1 MQRIQT
7 YRINI
12 VCGYI
17 ENINLKRRIWYETIT
32 YFSCQK
38 EEKNPIEIILVHVN
52 NMCVCVLLMEGK
64 ICAAMLIIFKDKIL
78 IKPLFHPPITQTQ
91 FSKKLW
97 LSVLRRL
104 SNGLSQNLSFLEKE
118 DFVNAELLG
127 ALYYHVSHPWLS
139 VNISPY
145 PAHAKLGI

>member
-1 MQRIQT
+1 
-7 YRINI
+7 
-12 VCGYI
+12 
-17 ENINLKRRIWYETIT
+17 
-32 YFSCQK
+32 
-38 EEKNPIEIILVHVN
+38 
-52 NMCVCVLLMEGK
+52 MEGK

-78 IKPLFHPPITQTQ
+78 IKPSLLHPPITQTQ
-91 FSKKLW
+91 FNKKLW

-127 ALYYHVSHPWLS
+127 ALYYNVSHPWLS